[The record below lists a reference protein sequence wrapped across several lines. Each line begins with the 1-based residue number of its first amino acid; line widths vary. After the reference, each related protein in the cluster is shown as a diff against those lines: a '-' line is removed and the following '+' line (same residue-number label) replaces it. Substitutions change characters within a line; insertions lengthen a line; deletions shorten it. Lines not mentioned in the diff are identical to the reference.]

1 MKKNQLTLIHGV
13 LSLSL
18 FLFSINAF
26 AQEEKYMNTKMNH
39 VLADTSFMHA
49 VEVTLHPG
57 EFSDLRTRPAYF
69 FYALTDG
76 RLKVYHQGAKDEIMD
91 LKHGFSELSGPEGKH
106 VIENVGTK
114 TVKFLVVELKDYP
127 YSAQK

>member
-1 MKKNQLTLIHGV
+1 MKKNHLTLF
-13 LSLSL
+13 SLVFSL
-18 FLFSINAF
+18 FLFSLGAG
-26 AQEEKYMNTKMNH
+26 AQDEKYMNLKMNH
-39 VLADTSFMHA
+39 VLADTSFVHA

-57 EFSDLRTRPAYF
+57 ELTDLRTRPAYF
-69 FYALTDG
+69 FYAVTDG
-76 RLKVYHQGAKDEIMD
+76 KLKVYHQGAKDEILD
-91 LKHGFSELSGPEGKH
+91 LKQGDGELSGPEGKH

>member
-1 MKKNQLTLIHGV
+1 MKNYHLTLFTV
-13 LSLSL
+13 VFSL
-18 FLFSINAF
+18 FLFSLSAS
-26 AQEEKYMNTKMNH
+26 AQDEKYMNSKMNH
-39 VLADTSFMHA
+39 VLVDTSFVDA

-57 EFSDLRTRPAYF
+57 ELTDLRTRPAYF

-76 RLKVYHQGAKDEIMD
+76 RLKVYHQGAKDEILD
-91 LKHGFSELSGPEGKH
+91 LKHGFSELSEPEGKH